1 MKKIVVRTFVLTK
14 LKRKGINKI
23 FLWKYLI
30 LLISK
35 EYYQYGKGVN

>member
-23 FLWKYLI
+23 FSQL
-30 LLISK
+30 
-35 EYYQYGKGVN
+35 ERT